1 VNSNQFAEEYLLNE
15 VKLIEAANVRLHL
28 LAAIVHG
35 IETAG
40 ALLDDKPFKAKGQ
53 GKRRFDMAVKKLFAP
68 SYFEANSKV
77 NLYSQLRSHMA
88 HCMLPAKTIQISE
101 GQNQKHLKF
110 DQNMLQISLPQ
121 LFDDYCCAIEK
132 LISMLETNQLKPKRI
147 IFDNLDLNTR

>member
-1 VNSNQFAEEYLLNE
+1 MNSKQFAEEYLLNE

-35 IETAG
+35 FETAG

-53 GKRRFDMAVKKLFAP
+53 GKKRFDMAIKKLFAQ
-68 SYFEANSKV
+68 SYVEANSKV

-101 GQNQKHLKF
+101 DQGQQHLKF
-110 DQNMLQISLPQ
+110 DQNLLQISLPQ

-132 LISMLETNQLKPKRI
+132 LISMLETGQLKPKRI
-147 IFDNLDLNTR
+147 IFDNLDLNS

>member
-1 VNSNQFAEEYLLNE
+1 MNSKHFAEEYLLNE

-53 GKRRFDMAVKKLFAP
+53 GKKRFNLAVKKLFVQ
-68 SYFEANSKV
+68 SYVEANSKV

-101 GQNQKHLKF
+101 GQDQKHLKF
-110 DQNMLQISLPQ
+110 DQNLLNVSLQQ

-132 LISMLETNQLKPKRI
+132 LISMLETGQLKPKRI
-147 IFDNLDLNTR
+147 IFDNLDLNVG